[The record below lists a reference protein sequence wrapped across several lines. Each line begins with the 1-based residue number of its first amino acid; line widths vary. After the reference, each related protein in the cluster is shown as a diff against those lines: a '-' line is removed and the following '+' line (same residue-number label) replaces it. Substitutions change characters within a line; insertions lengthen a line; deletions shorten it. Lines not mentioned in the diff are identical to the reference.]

1 MTPDP
6 PAATFGAMGSDA
18 AGARVLLV
26 DDDVELSAMLRQY
39 LETEGFEVGVD
50 FTGGAAVE
58 TALSG
63 AYDLI
68 ILDVM
73 LPNQSGIELLR
84 RIRAESA
91 IPVVMLTAKG
101 DGVDRVVGLELGAD
115 DYVAKPYYPREL
127 VARIRAVLRRRAQP
141 PGPQTGEVFSLGAL
155 QVDVPARRAAWAD
168 APLALTPSEFN
179 MLAALLACGDR
190 VATKDHL
197 SLTVLGRAR
206 EAYDRSVDVHISNL
220 RQKLAA
226 ASGGALDVETVRGVG
241 FRLKARP

>member
-1 MTPDP
+1 VKILIVEDESKTADYLQR
-6 PAATFGAMGSDA
+6 GLSEQGY
-18 AGARVLLV
+18 V
-26 DDDVELSAMLRQY
+26 VELAHNGPDGQHYALQY
-39 LETEGFEVGVD
+39 D
-50 FTGGAAVE
+50 
-58 TALSG
+58 
-63 AYDLI
+63 YDLI